1 MRLLYALER
10 SDLVARAA
18 LGSVKDLFV
27 LNLHRA
33 TAAIA
38 QQFWRRVPYRY
49 VGYVASLVPSWN
61 SFIAALN
68 PTSAH
73 DDVAQIHAAFLLGE
87 KMHRRHD
94 ERLWARKK
102 CLEKSGYHGEPGLI
116 AHIRDCGQTLRD
128 YVAATCP
135 GRPLIF
141 APLHTVSDRIA
152 AAVCSLGP
160 ARHATVVS
168 AYAADALG
176 KDEMHSVA
184 LLGTKLDRLMVADL
198 KAAEFRRRIKAVSE
212 GRSHLVVF
220 PDALP
225 EFTSAMAG
233 RPMRTRKIDIFKR
246 PGRLH
251 AGLEVLSK
259 ASKAV
264 VVYFA
269 LYEARG
275 CLRID
280 VLGSLNWDGI
290 ASSGASMIEEG
301 IRRHWR
307 FWLLWRCRSL
317 FYMNP
322 ESP

>member
-73 DDVAQIHAAFLLGE
+73 DDVAQTHATFLLGE

-160 ARHATVVS
+160 AGRATVVS

-233 RPMRTRKIDIFKR
+233 RPCAPGRSTSSNDLADCMPAWKCFPRHPRRSLSTLRSTKPGDVCASTSWGASTGMALHR
-246 PGRLH
+246 PGH
-251 AGLEVLSK
+251 
-259 ASKAV
+259 
-264 VVYFA
+264 
-269 LYEARG
+269 
-275 CLRID
+275 
-280 VLGSLNWDGI
+280 
-290 ASSGASMIEEG
+290 
-301 IRRHWR
+301 
-307 FWLLWRCRSL
+307 
-317 FYMNP
+317 P
-322 ESP
+322 